1 MLVSVVVLPSP
12 VIVSRPDTFEAMDTH
27 LHYNTIEAYMTTNTP
42 IVEHIAPKRDLN
54 LSPTHQAILAS
65 ADKLFFIIFRGENT
79 LRPHWYLVQIRLD
92 DDEIPGYNQ
101 YFVDFFR
108 KLPDD
113 KKGMIL
119 HDIGLIGTRSNGQIK
134 KKRVGTMVDQY

>member
-1 MLVSVVVLPSP
+1 
-12 VIVSRPDTFEAMDTH
+12 
-27 LHYNTIEAYMTTNTP
+27 MTTNTP

-54 LSPTHQAILAS
+54 LSTTHQAILAS

-108 KLPDD
+108 KFPDD

-134 KKRVGTMVDQY
+134 KKLVGTMVDQY

>member
-27 LHYNTIEAYMTTNTP
+27 LHYNTIDAYMTTNTP

-54 LSPTHQAILAS
+54 VSPTHQAILAS
-65 ADKLFFIIFRGENT
+65 ADKLFFIIYRGGNT

-92 DDEIPGYNQ
+92 DEEILGSNQ
-101 YFVDFFR
+101 YFVDFSPEAPR
-108 KLPDD
+108 
-113 KKGMIL
+113 
-119 HDIGLIGTRSNGQIK
+119 
-134 KKRVGTMVDQY
+134 